1 MNMPKEKKLV
11 KSANKIEVKETSGP
25 AKEFLFNLI
34 KNTSPVHIEKTG
46 EMFADIMV
54 EVEKLQRRSDDKK

>member
-1 MNMPKEKKLV
+1 MNIPKEKKLV

-25 AKEFLFNLI
+25 AKEFLFSLI
-34 KNTSPVHIEKTG
+34 KNTSPFHIEKTG

-54 EVEKLQRRSDDKK
+54 EVEKFQRRLDER

>member
-1 MNMPKEKKLV
+1 MNIPKEKKLV
-11 KSANKIEVKETSGP
+11 KSANKIRIKETSGP

-34 KNTSPVHIEKTG
+34 KNTSPVYIEKTG

-54 EVEKLQRRSDDKK
+54 EVEKFQRRSNDKK

>member
-11 KSANKIEVKETSGP
+11 KSANKIRIKETSGP

-34 KNTSPVHIEKTG
+34 KNTSPVYIEETG

-54 EVEKLQRRSDDKK
+54 EVGKFQRRSDDKK